1 MQGTWRKA
9 RNGWVVV
16 DVHGDEY
23 VAENT
28 MALLPIFEGM
38 RREGEGERGREGES
52 QGTDLLTSM
61 RGAALSIVKSEE
73 EIAGELLE
81 TWEPEESPEWP
92 ATLESAFKGERQLDP
107 GTSTNSGDVNQP
119 TRAEPEEPV
128 TYVAATEDGYEFPA
142 VRGPLNGRR
151 EIKCPSH
158 GWQTAVVKDGAY
170 RCQFK
175 PSPRQV
181 CQEPGAPKEEAEKRL
196 VPA

>member
-38 RREGEGERGREGES
+38 RLEAELVNGSSHGAEW
-52 QGTDLLTSM
+52 QGLLSSM
-61 RGAALSIVKSEE
+61 KGAGLSIVKSGE
-73 EIAGELLE
+73 EITDELAAELEGLAGILQESEDWPSTLPGSDASPSDDVPK
-81 TWEPEESPEWP
+81 PERAP
-92 ATLESAFKGERQLDP
+92 AAAA
-107 GTSTNSGDVNQP
+107 GDDV
-119 TRAEPEEPV
+119 V
-128 TYVAATEDGYEFPA
+128 DVAAAEDGYEFPA

-151 EIKCPSH
+151 EIQCPQH

-181 CQEPGAPKEEAEKRL
+181 CTNPGAPQVEAEKRL
-196 VPA
+196 VAL